1 MPCVNVSITFWAHK
15 GFETFEKPHLQR
27 NQEDA
32 SSSLCVKEAL
42 CKQRYW
48 TWKFFFLKE
57 KSQLRLK
64 KNVSQALYQ
73 CYLVKRDNI

>member
-1 MPCVNVSITFWAHK
+1 MPCVYVSITFWALT

-42 CKQRYW
+42 CKQRY
-48 TWKFFFLKE
+48 
-57 KSQLRLK
+57 
-64 KNVSQALYQ
+64 
-73 CYLVKRDNI
+73 

>member
-1 MPCVNVSITFWAHK
+1 MPCVNVSITFWALK

-42 CKQRYW
+42 CKQRFESE
-48 TWKFFFLKE
+48 KLLLKE
-57 KSQLRLK
+57 KSQPRLK
-64 KNVSQALYQ
+64 KKCLPSIIAVLPSET
-73 CYLVKRDNI
+73 

>member
-1 MPCVNVSITFWAHK
+1 MPCVNVSITFWALK

-32 SSSLCVKEAL
+32 SSSLCVKEVL

-48 TWKFFFLKE
+48 IWKITLKE

-64 KNVSQALYQ
+64 KKCLPSIISVLPSET
-73 CYLVKRDNI
+73 

>member
-1 MPCVNVSITFWAHK
+1 MPCVNVSITFWALK

-48 TWKFFFLKE
+48 IWKITFERKITASF
-57 KSQLRLK
+57 K
-64 KNVSQALYQ
+64 KKCLPSIISVLPSET
-73 CYLVKRDNI
+73 

>member
-32 SSSLCVKEAL
+32 SSSLLVSVLKRLCVSSAIESEKL
-42 CKQRYW
+42 L
-48 TWKFFFLKE
+48 LKE

-64 KNVSQALYQ
+64 KKCLPSIISVLPSET
-73 CYLVKRDNI
+73 